1 MADAP
6 AGAGTAAATAVR
18 GSLALR
24 LGAALYAAA
33 VSRRFAVGLA
43 LLALMVGIGSFFL
56 ITGDAP
62 IGTSVVVGLVYLN
75 LAVLLLLATVVI
87 VRVVRVW
94 AERRR
99 GSAGAKLH
107 IRLVLLFGAVAVVPT
122 IAVGVLSAVLFST
135 GIQNW
140 FSDPV
145 RAAIDESMAASRAYL
160 DEHQNAIRVDALAM
174 AADINRAAPL
184 LIENRPLFDRIVQA
198 QTSLRG
204 LTEASVFDAA
214 TRQVLSSGGMA
225 SSTVPEEVPVWA
237 RIYAAGGEVAVIT
250 GDENRVR
257 ALVKLDFGDMT
268 FLLIG
273 RPVDPTVIG
282 HMVRTEAAVGEY
294 RRLEQRVGR
303 LQVSLAIIFDVSGSM
318 NGEKINKARHALSRF
333 IATSHPMD
341 EYFLIA
347 FNNKAQLLLDR
358 SRDGEAVLRKLT
370 LVEPK
375 KDTALYDAV
384 YLGVE
389 KVMRGSHQKKAV
401 LIISDG
407 QDNASR
413 YNFGEVRRLLKESD
427 VVAYSIG
434 IQGRNDAASEV
445 GLQGQAFL
453 DEISGVTGGKSFY
466 PESDV
471 EMDEIFERIALEL
484 RHQYSIGYTPKD
496 FVPNGKWRKVKVKV
510 KRPRGLPRLTVRARD
525 GYYASPASDYR

>member
-1 MADAP
+1 MRKLLGIEHPRFSILLASLFAVAFSAAAGMAQSPTPRPTPPDNGTIKVKTDLVTVTATVTDLYDRYISGLKKDAFTVYDNDEKQEITFFSDSDAP
-6 AGAGTAAATAVR
+6 
-18 GSLALR
+18 
-24 LGAALYAAA
+24 
-33 VSRRFAVGLA
+33 
-43 LLALMVGIGSFFL
+43 
-56 ITGDAP
+56 
-62 IGTSVVVGLVYLN
+62 
-75 LAVLLLLATVVI
+75 
-87 VRVVRVW
+87 
-94 AERRR
+94 
-99 GSAGAKLH
+99 
-107 IRLVLLFGAVAVVPT
+107 
-122 IAVGVLSAVLFST
+122 
-135 GIQNW
+135 
-140 FSDPV
+140 
-145 RAAIDESMAASRAYL
+145 
-160 DEHQNAIRVDALAM
+160 
-174 AADINRAAPL
+174 
-184 LIENRPLFDRIVQA
+184 
-198 QTSLRG
+198 
-204 LTEASVFDAA
+204 
-214 TRQVLSSGGMA
+214 
-225 SSTVPEEVPVWA
+225 
-237 RIYAAGGEVAVIT
+237 
-250 GDENRVR
+250 
-257 ALVKLDFGDMT
+257 
-268 FLLIG
+268 
-273 RPVDPTVIG
+273 
-282 HMVRTEAAVGEY
+282 
-294 RRLEQRVGR
+294 
-303 LQVSLAIIFDVSGSM
+303 VSLAIIFDVSGSM

-471 EMDEIFERIALEL
+471 ERDEIFERIALEL